1 MNAFWQ
7 NFIFPVDIK
16 RSVGYKEALIIESS
30 ISKTVIRLIN
40 NFIIDGNFAFVFR
53 NFIRRE
59 VSVFLLAFNVNI
71 ISSSKIKPKVSN
83 T

>member
-1 MNAFWQ
+1 MNAFWK

-16 RSVGYKEALIIESS
+16 NKEELMIEIS
-30 ISKTVIRLIN
+30 ISETMIRLIN
-40 NFIIDGNFAFVFR
+40 NFIIDGNFAFLFR
-53 NFIRRE
+53 SFIRRE
-59 VSVFLLAFNVNI
+59 FSVFLLSLRVNI